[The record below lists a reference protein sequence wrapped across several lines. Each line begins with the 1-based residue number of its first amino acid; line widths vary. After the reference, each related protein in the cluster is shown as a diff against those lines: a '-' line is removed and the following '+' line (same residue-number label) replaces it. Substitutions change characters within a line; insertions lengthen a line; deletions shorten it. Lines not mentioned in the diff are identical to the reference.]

1 MKNIISILSMTAL
14 LWAVTSC
21 GDEWLDVNTDPNN
34 PTSPDLDLLI
44 PAAQVGLTQPLI
56 HENSR
61 LGDVHTLGHNSEDSE
76 SQYQFTGSDFNGA
89 WNDFFTNSLVN
100 LERVITDAGEQE
112 LPSYVA
118 IAQLHKAYVYT
129 VIVDM
134 WGTAPFNEAVSG
146 ADGPDNPEF
155 QDGET
160 IYNSV
165 LNLIDEALATLS
177 ALPDNAIT
185 PATDIIYAGD
195 VDSWIR
201 MGNTL
206 KLKMYINLA
215 MLDSRRDEAVAAIN
229 QLAQG
234 GNLIEDYSQDFQLQY
249 GAGLAPE
256 NRHRWHQSHY
266 VGDKDHYMSNFLMNR
281 MKNEFGVVDPRIRY
295 YFYRQIGEFT
305 DAIAANRAVP
315 DDFPCFGYGAR
326 PELPAT
332 WTGTCAIGY
341 VGDGYVGRDHGDGSG
356 FPNDGSLRTT
366 FGVYP
371 INGLFDDNSF
381 RTVGQSDGTGAG
393 IVPMLT
399 SYMTKFYL
407 AEAALLYGT
416 DGDPRTLLQEGMEE
430 SINKVIDFGRNNATN
445 YDPTYEPSEMQ
456 IQEYVDR
463 ILLEYDNAM
472 ADAIHSSVEEAQ
484 LDVIMGQFQVANY
497 GNPIESYN
505 NLRRTKYPYVP
516 PANNNVA
523 AMAIIPVNRF
533 PRRLPLPQDEVN
545 TNNNAPRPADLDWRT
560 SPVFWDTKPY
570 PARFDGNQ

>member
-1 MKNIISILSMTAL
+1 MKNIISILSMTVL
-14 LWAVTSC
+14 LWAVSSC

-34 PTSPDLDLLI
+34 PTNPDLDLLI
-44 PAAQVGLTQPLI
+44 PAAQIGITQPLI
-56 HENSR
+56 HDNGR
-61 LGDVHTLGHNSEDSE
+61 FGDVQTLGQNAESTD
-76 SQYQFTGSDFNGA
+76 SQYQFDGSSFNNA
-89 WNDFFTNSLVN
+89 WNDFFTTSLVN
-100 LERVITDAGEQE
+100 LEKIIADAGERD
-112 LPSYVA
+112 LPSYAA
-118 IAQLHKAYVYT
+118 IAKLHKAYAYA
-129 VIVDM
+129 VIIDM
-134 WGTAPFNEAVSG
+134 WGTAPFAEAVAG

-160 IYNSV
+160 VYNSV
-165 LNLIDEALATLS
+165 LNIIDEALATLQG
-177 ALPDNAIT
+177 LPDDAIV

-234 GNLIEDYSQDFQLQY
+234 GNLIEDFTQDFQLQY

-256 NRHRWHQSHY
+256 NRHRMHQIHY
-266 VGDKDHYMSNFLMNR
+266 QGAKTYYMSNFMMNR

-295 YFYRQIGEFT
+295 FFYRQIGDFD
-305 DAIAANRAVP
+305 DALAANQVVP

-326 PELPAT
+326 PDNPSS

-341 VGDGYVGRDHGDGSG
+341 VGDGYVGRDHGDGTG
-356 FPNDGSLRTT
+356 IPNDGNSRTT
-366 FGVYP
+366 YGVYP
-371 INGLFDDNSF
+371 IIGLFDDNSF
-381 RTVGQSDGTGAG
+381 KTVSQSDGTGAG
-393 IVPMLT
+393 LVPMLT

-416 DGDPRTLLQEGMEE
+416 EGDPRTLLQEGIEE

-445 YDPTYEPSEMQ
+445 YNPVYEPSDAQ
-456 IQEYVDR
+456 IDAYVNR
-463 ILLEYDNAM
+463 ILDLYDNPVTDEFRPTV
-472 ADAIHSSVEEAQ
+472 ADAQ
-484 LDVIMGQFQVANY
+484 LDVIMGQFQLANF

-516 PANNNVA
+516 VANNNVE
-523 AMAIIPVNRF
+523 AMAIIPVNLF